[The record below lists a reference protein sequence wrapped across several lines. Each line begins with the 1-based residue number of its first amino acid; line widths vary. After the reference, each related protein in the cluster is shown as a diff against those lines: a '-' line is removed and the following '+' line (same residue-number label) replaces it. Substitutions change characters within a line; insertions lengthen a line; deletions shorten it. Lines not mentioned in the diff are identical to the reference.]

1 MAKKIKRWLIS
12 VGILA
17 TAAFI
22 LTDPKS
28 ASNGALHGVILSG
41 KVAIPSLFPMT
52 FLTVMLCRISG
63 GGMMSVWLLS
73 MVSGYPVGARL
84 IKNRFALGAISKTQ
98 AKRGMLFCVNAG
110 PAFVVTAVGCVCLGN
125 IKLGWL
131 LLGAHI
137 LGSLAVFLLFKKGSL
152 QKNEVSSG
160 EEDFLDVFTLSAYE
174 SSQAMIQICG
184 WIILFSAFC
193 EVLRQSGLP
202 SILKTVLL
210 STAEITSAV
219 SLYRAPVLL
228 AFLLG
233 FGGFCVHFQV
243 LSAGRE
249 IRPTYFLFFL
259 ARILHG
265 GISAGAC
272 YLLLKC
278 FPISVETAKIELSYA
293 QENNLLAFCS
303 LLLTLVVFAFSLK
316 NRRKV

>member
-1 MAKKIKRWLIS
+1 MAKKIKRWFIGG
-12 VGILA
+12 GILA
-17 TAAFI
+17 AAVF
-22 LTDPKS
+22 LLSNPRA
-28 ASNGALHGVILSG
+28 ASSGALQGIMLSG

-63 GGMMSVWLLS
+63 GGMISVWLLS
-73 MVSGYPVGARL
+73 MISGYPVGARL
-84 IKNRFALGAISKTQ
+84 IKNRFALGAITEKQ

-131 LLGAHI
+131 LLAAHI
-137 LGSLAVFLLFKKGSL
+137 LGSLAVFLLFKKGAL
-152 QKNEVSSG
+152 QKKEVSAG

-174 SSQAMIQICG
+174 SAQAMIQICG
-184 WIILFSAFC
+184 WVILFSAFC
-193 EVLRQSGLP
+193 EVMRQSGLP
-202 SILKTVLL
+202 TILKTILL
-210 STAEITSAV
+210 STAEITSAIT
-219 SLYRAPVLL
+219 LHKAPVLL
-228 AFLLG
+228 SFLLG
-233 FGGFCVHFQV
+233 FGGLCVHFQV

-249 IRPTYFLFFL
+249 IRPKYFLFFL

-293 QENNLLAFCS
+293 RENNLLAFCS
-303 LLLTLVVFAFSLK
+303 LILTFVVFIFSLK